1 MYIHYKVCYFLF
13 DISKNILLFCH
24 KGQQKITEGQ
34 QPPSMEY
41 VVTLKPYLIVGINIG
56 IVKQMTETMSIAVG
70 LAAHVDTA
78 KILDIHGITTL

>member
-1 MYIHYKVCYFLF
+1 
-13 DISKNILLFCH
+13 
-24 KGQQKITEGQ
+24 
-34 QPPSMEY
+34 MEY